1 MSDRAPFLP
10 PESEFERIVAR
21 HEARK
26 DNITIS
32 QEELDIDHLIFIIK
46 AGREDMIKTLEHF
59 RGGTD
64 PDNPESM
71 QHIANRNRAFG
82 ADCALSD
89 FEQIINYDGAR
100 RVNYGE

>member
-1 MSDRAPFLP
+1 MSRAPFLP

-59 RGGTD
+59 RGGLDFENTD
-64 PDNPESM
+64 GPK
-71 QHIANRNRAFG
+71 HVANSNRAFG

-89 FEQIINYDGAR
+89 FEQVINYDGAR
-100 RVNYGE
+100 RVNYGD